1 MVKFIVLGDHQT
13 GKTSI
18 IRRFCYDTYTTHYKP
33 TVGVDFH
40 QKIVH
45 VSGVDYRIELW
56 DLTGRDK
63 IGGLATSYYRKALGA
78 VVVCDAEK
86 PMYSNL
92 IKWKEDL
99 DEKTT
104 LPNGNPIPAVLMVNK
119 TDNAGPVDSTKLDA
133 FCAKF
138 GFAQWFETSAKEG
151 SSKGITEGIYSLLNA
166 VLSEDRVIVHERARE
181 GEDDITF
188 DVDQGSSGIVPNI
201 VKNNCMVG

>member
-13 GKTSI
+13 GKSSI
-18 IRRFCYDTYTTHYKP
+18 IRRFCYDTYTTHYRP
-33 TVGVDFH
+33 TTGVDYH
-40 QKIVH
+40 QKAVH

-78 VVVCDAEK
+78 VIVCDAEK
-86 PMYSNL
+86 PLYSNL
-92 IKWKEDL
+92 MKWKEDL
-99 DEKTT
+99 DEKTS
-104 LPNGNPIPAVLMVNK
+104 LPNGNPTPTVLMVNK
-119 TDNAGPVDSTKLDA
+119 TDSAGSVDSTKLDA

-138 GFAQWFETSAKEG
+138 GFIGWFATSAKQG
-151 SSKGITEGIYSLLNA
+151 STGISDGVFALLNA

-188 DVDQGSSGIVPNI
+188 DVDDGMSGAIVPDV
-201 VKNNCMVG
+201 VKNNCTIG